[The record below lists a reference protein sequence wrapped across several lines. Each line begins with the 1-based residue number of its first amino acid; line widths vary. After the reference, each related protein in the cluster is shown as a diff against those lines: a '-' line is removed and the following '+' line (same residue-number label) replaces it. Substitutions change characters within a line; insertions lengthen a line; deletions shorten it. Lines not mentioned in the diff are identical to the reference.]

1 MFQPVRTLYNWAASK
16 AYSPRSH
23 WWLGL
28 VFLSELIFFLPLDG
42 LLILFCMHNPKK
54 RFFYA
59 TLATLASTFVAFLG
73 YEIGFFVWDA
83 VGPYVVGNLISPE
96 FFEKLVTSY
105 NAHEHIAVFT
115 GSLLP
120 IPFKAVTISA
130 GVCQIALLP
139 FLLFVSAARA
149 VRFFLIAEL
158 MNFFGDKLKAF
169 IDRHFNRIV
178 MAVGLKILL
187 TFGFFWFLGR

>member
-1 MFQPVRTLYNWAASK
+1 MFQPVRNVYNWAANK

-59 TLATLASTFVAFLG
+59 FLATLASTFVAFLG
-73 YEIGFFVWDA
+73 YEIGFLVWDSL
-83 VGPYVVGNLISPE
+83 GPYIIGNLISPE
-96 FFEKLVTSY
+96 FFNKLVASY
-105 NAHEHIAVFT
+105 NAHEYLAVFT

-120 IPFKAVTISA
+120 IPFKAVTVSA
-130 GVCQIALLP
+130 GFCQLALAP
-139 FLLFVSAARA
+139 FLLFVGFARA
-149 VRFFLIAEL
+149 LRFFFVAEL
-158 MNFFGDKLKAF
+158 INIFGDRLKAF

-178 MAVGLKILL
+178 MVIGAKVLL
-187 TFGFFWFLGR
+187 TIGFFWLLSS